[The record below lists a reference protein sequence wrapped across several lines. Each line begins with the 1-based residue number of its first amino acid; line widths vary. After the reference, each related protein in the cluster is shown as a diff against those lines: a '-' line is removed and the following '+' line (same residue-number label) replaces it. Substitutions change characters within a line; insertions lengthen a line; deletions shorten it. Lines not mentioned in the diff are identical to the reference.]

1 LGFEAEAYS
10 RIRSDSIDYAVM
22 EKSSEVAVVRAT
34 FDWNDIGAWDAVAS
48 RFSPD
53 AQGNRSDAE
62 TVWVDCQNSFVSSKG
77 RLVALVGCQDL
88 SVIDSDDALLV
99 LKNGN
104 EQKVKKVVE
113 QLQAAGDSRAH
124 FHTTVYRPWGSY
136 TTLAEFPACKVKMIR
151 VNPGA
156 ILSLQ
161 SHEYRSE
168 HWIVVSGKARVVNGE
183 QEFDL
188 DVNASTWI
196 PQGAKHRL
204 ANREQTPLEVIEVQ
218 WGSYFGEEDIVRYDD
233 LYGRIE
239 KTGSF

>member
-1 LGFEAEAYS
+1 
-10 RIRSDSIDYAVM
+10 
-22 EKSSEVAVVRAT
+22 
-34 FDWNDIGAWDAVAS
+34 
-48 RFSPD
+48 
-53 AQGNRSDAE
+53 
-62 TVWVDCQNSFVSSKG
+62 
-77 RLVALVGCQDL
+77 
-88 SVIDSDDALLV
+88 
-99 LKNGN
+99 
-104 EQKVKKVVE
+104 
-113 QLQAAGDSRAH
+113 
-124 FHTTVYRPWGSY
+124 
-136 TTLAEFPACKVKMIR
+136 MIR